1 MDLERALSRYLELE
15 EEDRRKL
22 VDGIL
27 EIVLSSPNSDLVPDE
42 VGWKI
47 SSKFRSGKLYDLDGF
62 KLLLQAANTCEP
74 IKLKKFLEGMI

>member
-1 MDLERALSRYLELE
+1 MSKYLELE

-22 VDGIL
+22 IDGIL

-47 SSKFRSGKLYDLDGF
+47 SNKFRSRKLYNLDGF

>member
-1 MDLERALSRYLELE
+1 MSRYLELG

-62 KLLLQAANTCEP
+62 KLILQAANACEP
-74 IKLKKFLEGMI
+74 IKLKKFLEGIM